1 MPGTRSQDN
10 QLEEFVDN
18 PENPGQKKK
27 TKMMEIPRNYDN
39 TGEGATENEAPTP
52 TLYLPDMKNTTLT
65 EAKKRAIQWGPNAS
79 EYLVE
84 CPGIEQYY
92 GDGTLLV
99 DFTTGSC
106 QLYMGGELENFPL
119 QASLRAHFH

>member
-18 PENPGQKKK
+18 PKNLGRKK
-27 TKMMEIPRNYDN
+27 TKMMETPRNDDN

-65 EAKKRAIQWGPNAS
+65 CN
-79 EYLVE
+79 V
-84 CPGIEQYY
+84 GIYVTY
-92 GDGTLLV
+92 FLLIH
-99 DFTTGSC
+99 TGV
-106 QLYMGGELENFPL
+106 
-119 QASLRAHFH
+119 